1 MSGREGTLRF
11 QLAFSDGT
19 APAYWKHD
27 GERFA
32 KKEGKSYDPLTL
44 CSTAGTLKLCSGK
57 TYQLS
62 LTSNQPVYLR
72 EGSGRWYT
80 REFDANGKPI
90 LPPATGIATATASP
104 IAAEDGEQA
113 PAEPGTEPGLGLGPA
128 PGATPAAAGGG
139 DAEHASSSGPSA
151 AGVVAGGGR
160 SVFQEL
166 TWTDD
171 SKDAT
176 RSTFKA
182 TLHLSEEAM
191 RPTKS
196 NRRLYLMVAANVEE
210 FGWVV
215 CPLQVKIYHRA
226 DRSATR
232 PFPLKFVQYDFRADS
247 SMRASLMGTCYH
259 KYGG

>member
-32 KKEGKSYDPLTL
+32 KKEGKTYDPRAL

-80 REFDANGKPI
+80 REFDPSGKPI
-90 LPPATGIATATASP
+90 LPAATATTTALAP
-104 IAAEDGEQA
+104 EEPDQA
-113 PAEPGTEPGLGLGPA
+113 PKEPGTEPGLGLGPA
-128 PGATPAAAGGG
+128 PGATPANGGTAASSGGFPDEPHAASAAAAGARGTY
-139 DAEHASSSGPSA
+139 
-151 AGVVAGGGR
+151 
-160 SVFQEL
+160 QEL

-196 NRRLYLMVAANVEE
+196 NRRLYLMVAAYVEE

-215 CPLQVKIYHRA
+215 CPLQLKVYHRA